1 MQPRGRKLVPT
12 TDTEKIQ
19 TIRNNILRFT
29 QAQRRS
35 TKRTA
40 KTSIASAIGTLIKGE
55 KMSQEEVKALSSQ
68 ALDLKISTLSTED
81 KQTLLDGLS
90 IVGYDIRNLQYY
102 SSLPSSSSASAP
114 AGGEIEQKGGDEE
127 EDEEEDGEEDG
138 EDEEEKQQTDP
149 RQITAPQS
157 MPVSMP
163 QFTPEQPAK
172 PSEINVLTPAD
183 KKETEKDL
191 DEYIGKKANMKTVR
205 MVMSIGGFEE
215 YINLKKKFKLNDSK
229 QINMDS
235 FFDSHKFELQLSN
248 NDKSDYNEKELLVLY
263 NAYLINRFEVS
274 TVDNLKVGAVIDL
287 KKVIGKTFTLK
298 DLLNVAMVPNKQ
310 QQTQQPVGD
319 INVGA
324 VERKELT
331 GADTMPSEPVEIK
344 RQLQIDGKP
353 QRLVNPDTSISGLL
367 QQFEGS
373 HTKEIPKFEQLTED
387 TAGNIAKY
395 EINVISRRKKLHIYD
410 RN

>member
-1 MQPRGRKLVPT
+1 MQPRGRKLAPT
-12 TDTEKIQ
+12 TDTDKIQ
-19 TIRNNILRFT
+19 TIKNNIQKFS
-29 QAQRRS
+29 QSQKAS
-35 TKRTA
+35 IKKTA
-40 KTSIASAIGTLIKGE
+40 KNSIASAIGTLIQGQR
-55 KMSQEEVKALSSQ
+55 MTQEEVKALGSQ
-68 ALDLKISTLSTED
+68 VLDLKISTLSTED
-81 KQTLLDGLS
+81 KQTLIEGLS
-90 IVGYDIRNLQYY
+90 IVGYDVRNLQYY

-114 AGGEIEQKGGDEE
+114 AGGETEQKGGDEE
-127 EDEEEDGEEDG
+127 DDEEEEEDEEE
-138 EDEEEKQQTDP
+138 EKQQQTDP
-149 RQITAPQS
+149 RQITVPQS

-172 PSEINVLTPAD
+172 PSEINVLTPAE

-191 DEYIGKKANMKTVR
+191 DEYIGKKANMKTER

-298 DLLNVAMVPNKQ
+298 DLLNVAMVPNRQQQ
-310 QQTQQPVGD
+310 QQTLQPVGD

>member
-12 TDTEKIQ
+12 TDTDKIQ
-19 TIRNNILRFT
+19 TIRNNILRYT
-29 QAQRRS
+29 QAQKAS
-35 TKRTA
+35 TKKTA
-40 KTSIASAIGTLIKGE
+40 KNSIASAIGTLIQGQ
-55 KMSQEEVKALSSQ
+55 KMTQEEVKSLGSQ
-68 ALDLKISTLSTED
+68 VLDLKISTLSTED
-81 KQTLLDGLS
+81 KQTLIDGLS
-90 IVGYDIRNLQYY
+90 IVGYDVRNLQYY
-102 SSLPSSSSASAP
+102 SSSSSSAAAP
-114 AGGEIEQKGGDEE
+114 AGGETEQKGGDEE
-127 EDEEEDGEEDG
+127 GDEEEEDDGEE
-138 EDEEEKQQTDP
+138 EEEEKQQQTDP
-149 RQITAPQS
+149 RQITVQQS

-172 PSEINVLTPAD
+172 PSEIDVLTPAE

-229 QINMDS
+229 QINKDS

-248 NDKSDYNEKELLVLY
+248 NDKPDYNEKELLVLY

-298 DLLNVAMVPNKQ
+298 DLLNVAMVPNRQQ
-310 QQTQQPVGD
+310 QQTPQPVGD
-319 INVGA
+319 INIGA

-353 QRLVNPDTSISGLL
+353 QRLVNPDTSINGLL

>member
-1 MQPRGRKLVPT
+1 MQPRGRKLAPT

-29 QAQRRS
+29 QA
-35 TKRTA
+35 TTA
-40 KTSIASAIGTLIKGE
+40 REKANAKIVIASAIGNLINNKT
-55 KMSQEEVKALSSQ
+55 MTQSEVKALSSQ
-68 ALDLKISTLSTED
+68 ALDLKISSLSTED
-81 KQTLLDGLS
+81 KQTLIDGLS

-114 AGGEIEQKGGDEE
+114 AGGEIEQKGG
-127 EDEEEDGEEDG
+127 DEEEDGEEDG

-172 PSEINVLTPAD
+172 PSEIDVLTPAE

-229 QINMDS
+229 QINKDS

-248 NDKSDYNEKELLVLY
+248 NDKPDYNEKELLVLY

-298 DLLNVAMVPNKQ
+298 DLLNVAMVPNRQ
-310 QQTQQPVGD
+310 QQTPQPVGD
-319 INVGA
+319 INIGA